1 MDNNNRLKQPPLQ
14 ADPAAARKLVDMAG
28 AGVELVDRYAAV
40 PVPAADGEVLQAFA
54 AALLATY
61 LNSETSLQSKIQ
73 AFSLTVR
80 AVYGYGRERGAGTE
94 G

>member
-1 MDNNNRLKQPPLQ
+1 MEDKRISNQHQPQ
-14 ADPAAARKLVDMAG
+14 VDAAAARKLVDMAG

-40 PVPAADGEVLQAFA
+40 SVPAADGEVLQAFA

-80 AVYGYGRERGAGTE
+80 AVYGYGRERGAGAE

>member
-1 MDNNNRLKQPPLQ
+1 MEDKRISNQHQPQ
-14 ADPAAARKLVDMAG
+14 VDAAVARKLVDMAG

-40 PVPAADGEVLQAFA
+40 PVPAADSEVLQAFA

-80 AVYGYGRERGAGTE
+80 AVYGYGRACAESAE